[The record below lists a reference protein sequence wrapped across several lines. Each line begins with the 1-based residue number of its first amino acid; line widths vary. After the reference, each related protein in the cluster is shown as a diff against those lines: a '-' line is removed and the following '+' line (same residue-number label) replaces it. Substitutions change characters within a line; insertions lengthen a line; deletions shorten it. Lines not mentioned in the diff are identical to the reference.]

1 MNEEQNDTEERVA
14 SRPKGYTI
22 VRYAEGWSSFIVF
35 GIGIFIQI
43 YIELVS
49 KDAFLGVM
57 RGLVGEMLWL
67 CYILRFIPFVILWVI
82 ARKITE
88 VTVNLRITKDGLEQ
102 TRLSGSWFFPKYRL
116 IKWDKMLVYHS
127 YGYSRGPDFYISV
140 ENGLDYRLYIPLHPL
155 FEKQE
160 DNLDNME
167 AFRKAFSSGAR
178 KHNVGEYSRLF
189 L

>member
-22 VRYAEGWSSFIVF
+22 VRYAEGWASFIVF

-49 KDAFLGVM
+49 KDAFLGDM

-67 CYILRFIPFVILWVI
+67 YYILRFIPFVILWVI

-88 VTVNLRITKDGLEQ
+88 VTVNLRITKDGLE
-102 TRLSGSWFFPKYRL
+102 
-116 IKWDKMLVYHS
+116 
-127 YGYSRGPDFYISV
+127 
-140 ENGLDYRLYIPLHPL
+140 
-155 FEKQE
+155 
-160 DNLDNME
+160 
-167 AFRKAFSSGAR
+167 
-178 KHNVGEYSRLF
+178 
-189 L
+189 